1 MSYCK
6 YQSKI
11 VDSIAVAAP
20 AVRMVVVSVSVSRDP
35 APGAAGD
42 FLSPPDADGYY
53 SWVEVYPVLALV
65 AAAERHYATSRASAL
80 DPGLPP
86 THDAAEGE
94 GWVFAQHIT
103 AYDVLVYTDDYGICP
118 AAEAFDSA
126 NEAYRVLLCLWPESE
141 DEARLAA
148 IVAELTDEAK
158 VKECFSADIK
168 NPECYPARV

>member
-103 AYDVLVYTDDYGICP
+103 AYDVLVHTDDYGICP
-118 AAEAFDSA
+118 AAEAFAAD
-126 NEAYRVLLCLWPESE
+126 NEEYRVVLCLWPESE
-141 DEARLAA
+141 DDARLAA
-148 IVAELTDEAK
+148 IVAELTDAAK
-158 VKECFSADIK
+158 VKDSLCEHTEAQ
-168 NPECYPARV
+168 EYHAARV